1 MTEHM
6 PVWNLPRELR
16 LGIELVC
23 SALAGR
29 FLSTV
34 RPGESSRLLSKL
46 MIALDNPE
54 AHL

>member
-6 PVWNLPRELR
+6 PVWNLPG

-23 SALAGR
+23 PALAGR

-34 RPGESSRLLSKL
+34 QPGESSRLLSKL
-46 MIALDNPE
+46 MVALDNPE